1 MKKILFPLL
10 TVSLAAATVLTVN
23 SCKKDEDN
31 VPNTTPKASFT
42 VTPSSGTTDT
52 QFEFDASGCSDKEDA
67 TSTLKVRWDW
77 DNDGSW
83 DADWS
88 PNKIINHQYSTEGT
102 YTAKMEVKDIE
113 GLTDNTTQTI
123 TVDNGGGG
131 SGTLIDPRDGQEYEY
146 VEIGSQTWMAENLN
160 YETGNS
166 WCYDNDPSNCATYG
180 RLYDWSTALGA
191 CPHGW
196 HLPSDDE
203 WCTLT
208 TYIDPTV
215 DCDETGFSG
224 TDAGYKIKS
233 TGGWYSNGN
242 GSDAY
247 GFAALPG
254 GYRIYSGIFVFVEK
268 VAYFWS
274 STDRDSS
281 AWFRSLIY
289 NYDEVYRDHSY
300 QASGFS
306 VRCVKD

>member
-1 MKKILFPLL
+1 MKKILFPVLA
-10 TVSLAAATVLTVN
+10 VSLAAATVLTVN

-102 YTAKMEVKDIE
+102 YTVKMEVKDTE
-113 GLTDNTTQTI
+113 GLTDNTTHIVTI
-123 TVDNGGGG
+123 DNGGGVIT
-131 SGTLIDPRDGQEYEY
+131 GTFADQRDGQTYKY
-146 VEIGSQTWMAENLN
+146 VQIDSQTWMAENLN
-160 YETGNS
+160 YEIGNS
-166 WCYDNDPSNCATYG
+166 WCYDNNSSNCANYG
-180 RLYDWSTALGA
+180 RLYDWSTALDI
-191 CPHGW
+191 CPPGW

-208 TYIDPTV
+208 TYVDPTV
-215 DCDETGFSG
+215 DCNVTEEWKG
-224 TDAGYKIKS
+224 TDVGYKIKS
-233 TGGWYSNGN
+233 TSGWYSNGN

-247 GFAALPG
+247 DFAALPAGWLIHTG
-254 GYRIYSGIFVFVEK
+254 GFIFIEEGTN
-268 VAYFWS
+268 FWS
-274 STDRDSS
+274 STESGARWYLKAYSDK
-281 AWFRSLIY
+281 
-289 NYDEVYRDHSY
+289 VY
-300 QASGFS
+300 SGISNPGNKFS